1 MAGKTLEKKMVKQIE
16 IMHNQGLK
24 IKEIARNLSLSK
36 NTVKKYLRKSDSD
49 DTPVENELKP
59 HYLQNKREESDRYRI
74 LETFFPEVDAML
86 TRTGFNLIL
95 AWERYKSLHPDGYS
109 RSQFCYYYQKYRS
122 TKNTVMHFEHDY
134 GDKLYIDYA
143 GKKLSYVDLPTG
155 EVIECEFF
163 LTVMGGS
170 QETYG
175 RSTPSQQ
182 KADFLECVQDALEYY
197 GGVPKVLVPDNLKSA
212 VSKASRYDPSINS
225 DFMDMANHYNC
236 AVMPARSLKPR
247 DKSLVERHVS
257 IMYTRIYTK
266 LSNQTFFSL
275 SALNEAIAEYMDIHN
290 KTNFQGKDYSRRTL
304 FELYE
309 KQTLSSLPSSR
320 YELKEHA
327 IATVMKNCHVR
338 FGPDSHYYSVPYRY
352 IGEKVK
358 ISATCNTVEIFF
370 KGDRIAFHNRSRRPH
385 LYTSCKDHLPSQH
398 QYISDWNP
406 DKFIQ
411 WANNIDPTVGNYINN
426 LLSQHLYP
434 EILYRSCSG
443 ILHLEK
449 KVGKE
454 RLIKACELG
463 EKLQTYNYRFI
474 DRMLRNRTES
484 IDIDNVPEYNEVLHE
499 NIRGAEY
506 YKS

>member
-1 MAGKTLEKKMVKQIE
+1 MAGKTLEEKMVKQIE

-49 DTPVENELKP
+49 DIPIDSELKP
-59 HYLQNKREESDRYRI
+59 HCLQTKRENSDRFMT
-74 LETFFPEVDAML
+74 LETFFPEVDTLL
-86 TRTGFNLIL
+86 TRTGYNITL
-95 AWERYKSLHPDGYS
+95 AWEKYKILNPDGYS
-109 RSQFCYYYQKYRS
+109 HSQFCYYYQKYRS
-122 TKNTVMHFEHDY
+122 TRNAVMHFEHDY

-143 GKKLSYVDLPTG
+143 GKKLSYVDTSTG
-155 EVIECEFF
+155 EIIECEFF

-170 QETYG
+170 QETYC
-175 RSTPSQQ
+175 RATPSQQ
-182 KADFLECVQDALEYY
+182 KADFIECLQDALEYY
-197 GGVPKVLVPDNLKSA
+197 EGVPKVLVPDNLKSA
-212 VSKASRYDPSINS
+212 VTKASRYDPSINS
-225 DFMDMANHYNC
+225 DFMDLANHYNC
-236 AVMPARSLKPR
+236 AVMPARGRKPR

-257 IMYTRIYTK
+257 IMYTRVYAK

-275 SALNEAIAEYMDIHN
+275 PALNEAIAECMEVHN
-290 KTNFQGKDYSRRTL
+290 KTNFQGKGHSRRTL
-304 FELYE
+304 FDLYE
-309 KQTLSSLPSSR
+309 KQTLSPLPSSR

-327 IATVMKNCHVR
+327 LATVMKNCHVR

-352 IGEKVK
+352 IGERVK
-358 ISATCNTVEIFF
+358 ISATCNTVEVFL
-370 KGDRIAFHNRSRRPH
+370 KRDRIAVHNRSRRPH
-385 LYTSCKDHLPSQH
+385 QYTSCKDHLPSQH

-411 WANNIDPTVGNYINN
+411 WASNIDPVVSHYINN
-426 LLSQHLYP
+426 LLKQHLYP

-454 RLIKACELG
+454 RLIKACQLG
-463 EKLQTYNYRFI
+463 DKIQTYNYRFI
-474 DRMLRNRTES
+474 DRTLRNKTES
-484 IDIDNVPEYNEVLHE
+484 IDIEDETEQYEIQHE
-499 NIRGAEY
+499 NIRGADY